1 MNVLNKLTFKD
12 LLLNKKRSIV
22 TIIGI
27 CLSVALICAVAGMV
41 TSFQKTLVEATKAET
56 GYFHTVFMDVKKEDV
71 KYIENRN
78 GVKFYYE
85 IQSKGYSKYNT
96 GNENKPYAY
105 LVEMDKTAFENHTVR
120 LEEGRFPTN
129 SDEIVI
135 QRSMD
140 KNLKIGDKI
149 TLNVGKRLASDDSSL
164 NQLNPL
170 NEDERLEGTET
181 REYTIVGIVESLL
194 YNMEDYSSPGYTV
207 ISYLSEKQDALDI
220 YVTFKKVKD
229 FRNIT
234 SDILDNTSLTTDNKD
249 YNMDL
254 IRFEGAGYSDNN
266 MSMIYTMA
274 IIVIIII
281 IISSVF
287 VIKNSFSI
295 SITEKYKQYGML
307 ASIGATK
314 KQIRKNVLFEGFLL
328 GIIAIPLGI
337 LCGLLAVFILVNVIN
352 LILKD
357 FLSGALFQFGITW
370 MPIIVSIIVSTIT
383 IYLSCIIPAIKASK
397 VSPIE
402 AIRSNNDVKI
412 KNKKLRTPKWIK
424 KIFKIGGDISY
435 KNLKRSSKKYRTTI
449 ISLVVSVSIFI
460 GLSSFIDF
468 GFRIA
473 TVYYKNLDYDI
484 RITGTDEQIDAFTKL
499 NNIESYQIVRQSN
512 LVIDKSY
519 ANENYYDY
527 RIYNDGHIYINL
539 ITMNEEAYKKY
550 LDKVGVKDRNKAILT
565 DELEYSSNEKRTV
578 KNVLNVKDK
587 LQGQVIGKSTVS
599 DEELEKLSEEEQ
611 DNTYPKYD
619 VEFDI
624 VKSSTKPIGFEF
636 NQNILLIVSP
646 EKMKEIEDKQVLVY
660 TEGLYLTGDKT
671 GKLSDNVNKYVNDN
685 YKDDASLNIDDF
697 SMVAKVMNALVLI
710 ISIFLYGFIG
720 VITLIGVTNI
730 FNTITTNMIL
740 RSKEFAMLKS
750 VGMTTKEFNKMINLE
765 SIFYGFKSLAIGIPI
780 GLILS
785 YLIYYGMTQG
795 LSADYILPLRAI
807 IVSIIFVFIIVG
819 LTMRY
824 SLKKINKQNIIET
837 IRNDNI

>member
-1 MNVLNKLTFKD
+1 
-12 LLLNKKRSIV
+12 
-22 TIIGI
+22 
-27 CLSVALICAVAGMV
+27 MV

-78 GVKFYYE
+78 GIKFYYE

-149 TLNVGKRLASDDSSL
+149 TLNAGKRLASDDSSL

-181 REYTIVGIVESLL
+181 REYTIVGIVESIL

-370 MPIIVSIIVSTIT
+370 MPIMVSIIVSTIT

-435 KNLKRSSKKYRTTI
+435 KNLKRSSKKYRTT
-449 ISLVVSVSIFI
+449 
-460 GLSSFIDF
+460 
-468 GFRIA
+468 
-473 TVYYKNLDYDI
+473 
-484 RITGTDEQIDAFTKL
+484 
-499 NNIESYQIVRQSN
+499 
-512 LVIDKSY
+512 
-519 ANENYYDY
+519 
-527 RIYNDGHIYINL
+527 
-539 ITMNEEAYKKY
+539 
-550 LDKVGVKDRNKAILT
+550 
-565 DELEYSSNEKRTV
+565 
-578 KNVLNVKDK
+578 
-587 LQGQVIGKSTVS
+587 
-599 DEELEKLSEEEQ
+599 
-611 DNTYPKYD
+611 
-619 VEFDI
+619 
-624 VKSSTKPIGFEF
+624 
-636 NQNILLIVSP
+636 
-646 EKMKEIEDKQVLVY
+646 
-660 TEGLYLTGDKT
+660 
-671 GKLSDNVNKYVNDN
+671 
-685 YKDDASLNIDDF
+685 
-697 SMVAKVMNALVLI
+697 
-710 ISIFLYGFIG
+710 
-720 VITLIGVTNI
+720 
-730 FNTITTNMIL
+730 
-740 RSKEFAMLKS
+740 
-750 VGMTTKEFNKMINLE
+750 
-765 SIFYGFKSLAIGIPI
+765 
-780 GLILS
+780 
-785 YLIYYGMTQG
+785 
-795 LSADYILPLRAI
+795 
-807 IVSIIFVFIIVG
+807 
-819 LTMRY
+819 
-824 SLKKINKQNIIET
+824 
-837 IRNDNI
+837 